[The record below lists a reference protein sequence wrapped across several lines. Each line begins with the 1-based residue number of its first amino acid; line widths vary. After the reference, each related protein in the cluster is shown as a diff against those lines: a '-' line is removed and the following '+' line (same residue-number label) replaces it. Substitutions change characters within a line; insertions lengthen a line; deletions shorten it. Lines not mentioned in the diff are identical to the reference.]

1 MSSNGSLRTRYG
13 REVKVYKIKEY
24 GKTYFGLFYRSTGT
38 GNPKFE
44 DKFVDTLVPFYCM
57 EKDKT
62 TITKAI
68 LIRDEVYGKRTFFKW
83 QLELLQY
90 LSTKTNSVMLRDILT
105 LLDNYFNTSGEI
117 LISIND
123 GKGFW
128 ARNTNITS
136 EIIKFFKEKKIES
149 NGVEVLEDVK
159 KLNIY
164 EKELK
169 TNWTQSAQIL
179 VQQEQYESYK
189 QKLKSYKQKLKSYW
203 TQSAQILVKQEQE
216 ERLAEKIAALRLRK
230 EKKEQEERMAEKK
243 AALRLRKEHPDA
255 QRTSGGRRKR
265 SSKTRRSMRKGNK
278 KKRVKTR
285 RRK

>member
-1 MSSNGSLRTRYG
+1 
-13 REVKVYKIKEY
+13 
-24 GKTYFGLFYRSTGT
+24 
-38 GNPKFE
+38 
-44 DKFVDTLVPFYCM
+44 
-57 EKDKT
+57 
-62 TITKAI
+62 
-68 LIRDEVYGKRTFFKW
+68 
-83 QLELLQY
+83 
-90 LSTKTNSVMLRDILT
+90 MLRDILT

-149 NGVEVLEDVK
+149 NGVEVPEDA

-164 EKELK
+164 EKDLK
-169 TNWTQSAQIL
+169 TNWTQSAEIL
-179 VQQEQYESYK
+179 VQQEQS
-189 QKLKSYKQKLKSYW
+189 LKKNWKK
-203 TQSAQILVKQEQE
+203 SAQILVKQEQE
-216 ERLAEKIAALRLRK
+216 ERLAQKIAAIRLRKEKKKQEKKKQEERMAALRLRK
-230 EKKEQEERMAEKK
+230 EKKEQED
-243 AALRLRKEHPDA
+243 KEEHHDA

>member
-1 MSSNGSLRTRYG
+1 MSSNGSLGTRYG
-13 REVKVYKIKEY
+13 REVKVYEIIQEY
-24 GKTYFGLFYRSTGT
+24 GKNYFGLFYRSTGT
-38 GNPKFE
+38 GNPQFKEKFA
-44 DKFVDTLVPFYCM
+44 DTLVPFYGM
-57 EKDKT
+57 EKD
-62 TITKAI
+62 TITMTKAI
-68 LIRDEVYGKRTFFKW
+68 LIRNEVYGERTFFTW

-90 LSTKTNSVMLRDILT
+90 LSTKTDSVMLRDILT

-149 NGVEVLEDVK
+149 NGVEVPEDA

-164 EKELK
+164 EKDLK
-169 TNWTQSAQIL
+169 TNWTQSAEIL
-179 VQQEQYESYK
+179 VQQEQS
-189 QKLKSYKQKLKSYW
+189 LKKNWKK
-203 TQSAQILVKQEQE
+203 SAQILIKQEQE
-216 ERLAEKIAALRLRK
+216 ERLAQKIAAIRLRKEKKKQEERMAALRLRK
-230 EKKEQEERMAEKK
+230 EKKEQEDKE
-243 AALRLRKEHPDA
+243 EHPDA

>member
-1 MSSNGSLRTRYG
+1 MSSNGSLGTRYG
-13 REVKVYKIKEY
+13 REVKVYEIIQEY
-24 GKTYFGLFYRSTGT
+24 GKNYFGLFYRSTGT
-38 GNPKFE
+38 GNPQFKEKFA
-44 DKFVDTLVPFYCM
+44 DTLVPFYGM
-57 EKDKT
+57 EKD
-62 TITKAI
+62 TITMTKAI
-68 LIRDEVYGKRTFFKW
+68 LIRNEVYGERTFFTW

-90 LSTKTNSVMLRDILT
+90 LSTKTDSVMLRDILT

-128 ARNTNITS
+128 ARNTNITC

-149 NGVEVLEDVK
+149 NGVEVPEDA

-164 EKELK
+164 EKDLK
-169 TNWTQSAQIL
+169 TNWTQSAEIL
-179 VQQEQYESYK
+179 VQQEQS
-189 QKLKSYKQKLKSYW
+189 LKKNWKK
-203 TQSAQILVKQEQE
+203 SAQILVKQEQE
-216 ERLAEKIAALRLRK
+216 ERLAQKIAAIRLRKEKKKQEKKKQEERMAALRLRK
-230 EKKEQEERMAEKK
+230 EKKEQED
-243 AALRLRKEHPDA
+243 KEEHHDA

>member
-1 MSSNGSLRTRYG
+1 MSSNGSLGTRYG
-13 REVKVYKIKEY
+13 REVKVYEIIQEY
-24 GKTYFGLFYRSTGT
+24 GKNYFGLFYRSTGT
-38 GNPKFE
+38 GNPQFKGKFA
-44 DKFVDTLVPFYCM
+44 DTLVPFYGM
-57 EKDKT
+57 EKDTK
-62 TITKAI
+62 TITKAV
-68 LIRDEVYGKRTFFKW
+68 LIRNEVYGELTFFTW

-90 LSTKTNSVMLRDILT
+90 LSTKTDSVMLRDILT

-149 NGVEVLEDVK
+149 NGVEVPEDA
-159 KLNIY
+159 KLKY
-164 EKELK
+164 EKDLK
-169 TNWTQSAQIL
+169 TNWTQSAEIL
-179 VQQEQYESYK
+179 VKQEQS
-189 QKLKSYKQKLKSYW
+189 LKKNWKK
-203 TQSAQILVKQEQE
+203 SAQILVKQEQE
-216 ERLAEKIAALRLRK
+216 ERLAQKFAAIRLRKEKKKQEETMAAIRLRK
-230 EKKEQEERMAEKK
+230 EKKEQEDKE
-243 AALRLRKEHPDA
+243 EHPDA